1 MQSPIAFDPLYAPYP
16 SRRLP
21 ICARNGMVATS
32 SPLAAAA
39 GLAMLRQGGNAVDAI
54 VATAAAL
61 TVLEPTSNGLGSD
74 AFALVWTGN
83 ELHGLN
89 ASGVAPRD
97 ISIDKVRARPGVGSD
112 MPQYGWAPVMVPGA
126 PAAWAELAARFGRLP
141 FATLLEPAIAYATEG
156 YPVGPMLSWLW
167 GNAFRLYRQHC
178 TTSEFEEWY
187 RTFAPAGRA
196 PETGEL
202 VRLPDHAKTLA
213 AIASSRAEDF
223 YRGDLAKRMAADSAA
238 FGGYLTAADLAAYR
252 PEWVE
257 PISVNYRGYDL
268 WEIPPNGQG
277 IVALIALNILKE
289 FPLGNCGGVEACHLQ
304 WEAIKMAFADARHYV
319 TDPRFMRVDYHRFL
333 EPDFGAMRARAITDR
348 AATPAVTD
356 LPAGGTV
363 YLCAADGEGNM
374 VSFIQSNYMGFG
386 SGIVVRDT
394 GIALQNRGADFS
406 LDAGHV
412 NCLAPGKKSYHTII
426 PAFVTKE
433 GKAVG
438 PMGVMGGYMQPQGH
452 VQVLCNLLDF
462 HLNPQQA
469 LDAPRWQWTRNG
481 RFLVESGF
489 PVEIARQL
497 ATRGHTVEVALDDT
511 SFGRGQMI
519 VRLDNGVLMG
529 GTESRTDSN
538 IACY

>member
-1 MQSPIAFDPLYAPYP
+1 MQYPFAFDPLYAPHP

-21 ICARNGMVATS
+21 VCARNGMVATTS
-32 SPLAAAA
+32 ALASAA

-74 AFALVWTGN
+74 AFALVWSGGK
-83 ELHGLN
+83 LHGLN
-89 ASGVAPRD
+89 ASGPSPEA
-97 ISIDKVRARPGVGSD
+97 ISIEAVKARHGGTA
-112 MPQYGWAPVMVPGA
+112 MPRYGWTPVTVPGA
-126 PAAWAELAARFGRLP
+126 PAAWAELSAKFGRLP
-141 FATLLEPAIAYATEG
+141 FADLLQPAIAYAAEG
-156 YPVGPMLSWLW
+156 YPAPPMLAYLW
-167 GNAFRLYRQHC
+167 VEAFGQYRKHC
-178 TTSEFEEWY
+178 TSAEFEEWY
-187 RTFAPAGRA
+187 RTFAPEGRA
-196 PETGEL
+196 PEAGEI
-202 VRLPDHAKTLA
+202 VRLPDHARSLE
-213 AIASSRAEDF
+213 AIAQSRAEDF
-223 YRGDLAKRMAADSAA
+223 YRGDLARRIVADSAA
-238 FGGYLTAADLAAYR
+238 FGGYLAAADLAGYR

-257 PISVNYRGYDL
+257 PIRVRYRGYDL

-289 FPLGNCGGVEACHLQ
+289 FPLESCDATTARHLQ
-304 WEAIKMAFADARHYV
+304 WEAVKLAFADARHYV
-319 TDPRFMRVDYHRFL
+319 TDPRHMAVDYRQFL
-333 EPDFGAMRARAITDR
+333 DPAFGAARARAITDR
-348 AATPAVTD
+348 AATPTVTD

-386 SGIVVRDT
+386 SGIVVRGT

-406 LDAGHV
+406 LEPGQA
-412 NCLAPGKKSYHTII
+412 NSLLPGKKSYHTII
-426 PAFVTKE
+426 PGFVTKD
-433 GKAVG
+433 GQAVG

-452 VQVLCNLLDF
+452 VQVLCNLVDF
-462 HLNPQQA
+462 KLNPQQA
-469 LDAPRWQWTRNG
+469 LDAPRWQWTREN

-489 PVEIARQL
+489 PVETARQL
-497 ATRGHTVEVALDDT
+497 AARGHAVDVALHDV

-529 GTESRTDSN
+529 ATEPRSDSN